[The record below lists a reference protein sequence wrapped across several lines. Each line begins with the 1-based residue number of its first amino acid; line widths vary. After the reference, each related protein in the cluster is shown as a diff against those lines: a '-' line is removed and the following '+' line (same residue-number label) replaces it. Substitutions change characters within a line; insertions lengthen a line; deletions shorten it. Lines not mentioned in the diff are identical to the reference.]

1 MDIDYFFNDVIEIIK
16 SRKHFDEAKLLKSI
30 RRKGYTLYDNEYYIE
45 KFHEYILNGFIQKEI
60 KHKKTFYSSTNTGLT
75 AQRHISILRY
85 ARYILYLFWLNDI
98 FGEKPE
104 DFGEK
109 TFQQLTLKPG
119 DIPKKYGR
127 TQEEIETMCAS
138 AIELLIGQK
147 LLQQNENNNYV
158 VTKDVIEYYNTD
170 IFDEDSIL

>member
-1 MDIDYFFNDVIEIIK
+1 MNIDYFFDNIVTTIDNKKNIK
-16 SRKHFDEAKLLKSI
+16 THVLIKTLKKKFGYQNSEQSLFDRIK
-30 RRKGYTLYDNEYYIE
+30 EYV
-45 KFHEYILNGFIQKEI
+45 LNGFIHQSGEQKNPSISLDASAYQEQ
-60 KHKKTFYSSTNTGLT
+60 KK
-75 AQRHISILRY
+75 ILVMRY
-85 ARYILYLFWLNDI
+85 AREILYRFWITDI
-98 FGEKPE
+98 NGKKPE

-127 TQEEIETMCAS
+127 TQEEIETICAS